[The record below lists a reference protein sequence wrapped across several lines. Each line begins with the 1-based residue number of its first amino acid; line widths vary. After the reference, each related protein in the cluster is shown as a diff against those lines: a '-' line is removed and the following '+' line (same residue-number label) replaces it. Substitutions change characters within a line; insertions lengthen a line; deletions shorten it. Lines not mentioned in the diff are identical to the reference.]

1 MYKNTISKPTIETFI
16 NDLTLS
22 EIGVPLSNHSTETY
36 TGFEELFQNNGVKIN
51 GLPEG
56 SYFPES
62 SFVEDIAV
70 LTPTFVVMSNS
81 EVPAR
86 MEEIFAM
93 EPMLNSIYDKIYYIQ
108 KPGTL
113 KSEDVLQID
122 QHFYISVTAG
132 TNLIGAQQLQQIL
145 QFENYKA
152 DIISY
157 KELLDLK
164 KVLHN

>member
-1 MYKNTISKPTIETFI
+1 MYKNTTSKPTNENFI
-16 NDLTLS
+16 NGLTLS
-22 EIGVPLSNHSTETY
+22 EIGVPLSNHSTEPY

-56 SYFPES
+56 SYFSES
-62 SFVEDIAV
+62 SFAENIAV

-122 QHFYISVTAG
+122 QHFYIGVTEG

-152 DIISY
+152 DIISH